1 MRSIARRHP
10 LAVFLA
16 IAYAAGAAIFALPL
30 ASTAGLGIIDIDLP
44 GAAPFVLLAA
54 ISLTVA
60 AFVTTALAE
69 GRDGVRALR
78 RRVFHFRVN
87 PGWYAIA
94 LLLLPG
100 VGLLAAIAV
109 AGITPI
115 AALGSNPA
123 MLATVLVGAV
133 MAFVLVNWWEEA
145 AWTGFA
151 LERLQPRIG
160 PIGASVVTT
169 WLQALIHVPLVFVA
183 GGVTVGRVPAEQIPF
198 YLVALFVLPI
208 PVRVVLT
215 WLYNATG
222 RSLPIVGLYHAGL
235 GVATGAGFIP
245 VLAPTVAPI
254 VVYVGFAVLAAVVLV
269 ATRGRLGYGTVTDE
283 TPARTG
289 AVVAM

>member
-222 RSLPIVGLYHAGL
+222 RSVPIVGLYHAGL

-269 ATRGRLGYGTVTDE
+269 ATRGRLGYGTVADE